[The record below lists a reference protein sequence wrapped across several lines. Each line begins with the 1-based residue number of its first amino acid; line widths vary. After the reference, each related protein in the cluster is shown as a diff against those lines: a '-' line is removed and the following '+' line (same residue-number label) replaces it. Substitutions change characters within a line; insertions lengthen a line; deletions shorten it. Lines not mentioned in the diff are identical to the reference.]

1 LVKRDFFWR
10 LMEKQYLS
18 EKLFSLITIA
28 VIAMFFGFLKVF
40 ALGGGG
46 TGGTSFA
53 TGGSSNYNTGSVTIG
68 GSGGSGLSGNTGGT
82 SFGDLGGGEGGGE
95 GGGMSPEEVVAAT
108 LAQLKA
114 DWLAAKES
122 GGDMS
127 AVTAALNDFLKSS
140 EVQKYA
146 ENNAKFAQAVNDFSS
161 SGNMDQISAGIDN
174 LVTSAAPVV
183 TAAGGTP
190 VEAAPAVASDGQPED
205 SGDPTAVITDLL
217 TLGSQTMPENNNLSG
232 QDTSSNV
239 NALGDQT
246 KPETNNLGSQ
256 NDGGVV
262 WLDDQILA
270 LGNQT
275 KPATNNL
282 GSQTQ
287 STGNDQILALGNQT
301 KPATNNLGS
310 QTQSTGNDQI
320 LALGNQTKPAT
331 NNLGS
336 QTQSTGNDQI
346 LALGNQTK
354 PATNN
359 LGSQTQSTGND
370 QILALGNQT
379 KPEGVTVGN
388 QTKPEGVTVGNQT
401 KPEGVTVGN
410 QTKPEGVTVGNQ
422 AKPEGV
428 CVGSACLTQ
437 NPDADHSVSDTPVNN
452 PSEPAVI
459 SQSDIDSYNDY
470 YSYYSPQSY
479 SSYSYSPNPPSPE
492 PSTVDSSKKTSQT
505 LPVVS
510 TNMLPVPDQ
519 NPVLTITVVGMIVEL
534 KLEVS
539 GAQKVFFYIEGSSL
553 AAPLYLGEGIA
564 AGNNVWKYSIDLND
578 RQLPNGNYQAWA
590 QIDKKDGS
598 YASGKTPLTVK
609 MVVPVVDAAK
619 NSAIQQDVAQ
629 NTQIIDNSVKAI
641 NLAAENA
648 AGKIDPGNLAGPAIE
663 EKIEKITLI
672 IRQIEQLNYSR
683 ADKLA
688 QIAALKLLADKVRIA
703 IASLPADPIKLVA
716 DDLASELKYLELR
729 IAQTE
734 SEVAAIDMQI
744 DQKKKEK
751 EALVVEVMELVKGKS
766 NENDVRQAIE
776 GLEIEVALQEKNALE
791 GMKILLN
798 DSDGDG
804 LLDGQEIA
812 AGTNP
817 FNPDSD
823 GDGILDGDEVANG
836 YNPLAADDFSAI
848 EYHDPLGVPP
858 LRTDIYRFDEKDPVS
873 AIKLSNGKTGIRFQG
888 WGLANSYVTI
898 FIYSVPVVVT
908 IKTDEVGRW
917 VYVLDKPLDD
927 GQHSV
932 YAALTNSK
940 GEIEARSEVLV
951 FMKNGDKVTR
961 VMSNQE
967 ASIAASTSKMKSDFA
982 LVIAVII
989 SLAMG
994 AALLVIGYTA
1004 RRARSG
1010 KQNPEQL

>member
-1 LVKRDFFWR
+1 MVKRDFFWR

-262 WLDDQILA
+262 WLD
-270 LGNQT
+270 
-275 KPATNNL
+275 
-282 GSQTQ
+282 
-287 STGNDQILALGNQT
+287 
-301 KPATNNLGS
+301 
-310 QTQSTGNDQI
+310 DQI